1 MPTLHFTR
9 GLPASGKTTWARSWT
24 AENRAGRVRV
34 NRDDLRAMLN
44 SSEHIKGVTEKRV
57 MAVRDATILELLH
70 QGYDVVCDD
79 TNLPQRV
86 ARDLARLADRAG
98 AALDVHDFTHVLLDT
113 CLERDAAR
121 EASVGE
127 DTIRGLHQRFLA
139 GKSSPLP
146 LPEDSRAAARVGL
159 RYEPKPDSP
168 KAVLVDIDGTVALMD
183 GRSPF
188 DETRVHQDLPNAPV
202 ISVVRALH
210 AAGQAIVF
218 LSGRSDS
225 CWAVTKAWL
234 NENVGV
240 PYDGP
245 FMRRIGDCRK
255 DSIVKVELFDAH
267 VRDTYNVTCVL
278 DDRTQVVQA
287 WRAIGLTV
295 LQVDDG
301 DF

>member
-9 GLPASGKTTWARSWT
+9 GLPASGKTTWARTWT

-34 NRDDLRAMLN
+34 NRDDLRAMLD

-57 MAVRDATILELLH
+57 MAVRDATILKLLR

-86 ARDLARLADRAG
+86 ARDLAHLADRAG
-98 AALDVHDFTHVLLDT
+98 AELQVHDFTHVPLDT
-113 CLERDAAR
+113 CLERDTAR
-121 EASVGE
+121 TASVGE

-139 GKSSPLP
+139 GKPSPLP
-146 LPEDSRAAARVGL
+146 LPEESSVAAPVGR

-188 DETRVHQDLPNAPV
+188 DETRVHEDLPNSPV
-202 ISVVRALH
+202 ISVVRALQ
-210 AAGQAIVF
+210 AAGQRIVF
-218 LSGRSDS
+218 LSGRTDS
-225 CWAVTKAWL
+225 CRNTTVTWL
-234 NENVGV
+234 TEHVGV
-240 PYDGP
+240 PYEGP
-245 FMRRIGDCRK
+245 FMRSTGDSRK
-255 DSIVKVELFDAH
+255 DSIVKVELFDTH
-267 VRDTYNVTCVL
+267 VRDVYNVTCVL

-287 WRAIGLTV
+287 WRAIGLSV
-295 LQVDDG
+295 LQVADG

>member
-9 GLPASGKTTWARSWT
+9 GLPASGKTTWARTWT
-24 AENRAGRVRV
+24 AENRADRVRV
-34 NRDDLRAMLN
+34 NRDDLRAMLD

-57 MAVRDATILELLH
+57 MAVRDATILKLLR

-98 AALDVHDFTHVLLDT
+98 AELQVHDFTHVPLDT
-113 CLERDAAR
+113 CLERDVAR
-121 EASVGE
+121 DASVGE
-127 DTIRGLHQRFLA
+127 GTIRGLHQRFLA
-139 GKSSPLP
+139 GKPSPLP
-146 LPEDSRAAARVGL
+146 LPEESCTAAPVR
-159 RYEPKPDSP
+159 REYEPKPDSP

-210 AAGQAIVF
+210 SAGQRIVF
-218 LSGRSDS
+218 LSGRTDS
-225 CWAVTKAWL
+225 CRNATEAWL
-234 NENVGV
+234 TEHIGV

-245 FMRRIGDCRK
+245 FMRPTGDSRK
-255 DSIVKVELFDAH
+255 DSVVKVELFDAH
-267 VRDTYNVTCVL
+267 VRDAYNVTCVL
-278 DDRTQVVQA
+278 DDRSQVVKA
-287 WRAIGLTV
+287 WRGIGLTV
-295 LQVDDG
+295 LQVADG

>member
-9 GLPASGKTTWARSWT
+9 GLPASGKTTWARTWT
-24 AENRAGRVRV
+24 AENSAGRVRV
-34 NRDDLRAMLN
+34 NRDDLRAMLD
-44 SSEHIKGVTEKRV
+44 SGERIKGVTEKRV
-57 MAVRDATILELLH
+57 MAVRDAAILTLLRRS
-70 QGYDVVCDD
+70 YDVVCDD

-86 ARDLARLADRAG
+86 ARDLARLAHRAG
-98 AALDVHDFTHVLLDT
+98 AGFQVHDFTHVPLET

-139 GKSSPLP
+139 GKPSPLP
-146 LPEDSRAAARVGL
+146 LPEEDRVPVPMGR
-159 RYEPKPDSP
+159 RYEPKPESP
-168 KAVLVDIDGTVALMD
+168 QAVLVDVDGTVALMD

-210 AAGQAIVF
+210 AAGQRVVF
-218 LSGRSDS
+218 LSGRTDS
-225 CWAVTKAWL
+225 CRSATEAWL
-234 NENVGV
+234 TEHVGV

-245 FMRRIGDCRK
+245 FMRPTGDFRK

-267 VRDTYNVTCVL
+267 VRDVYHVTCVL

-295 LQVDDG
+295 LQVADG
-301 DF
+301 HF

>member
-9 GLPASGKTTWARSWT
+9 GLPASGKTTWARTWT
-24 AENRAGRVRV
+24 AENRADRVRV
-34 NRDDLRAMLN
+34 NRDDLRAMLD

-57 MAVRDATILELLH
+57 MAVRDATILKLLR

-98 AALDVHDFTHVLLDT
+98 AELEVHDFTHVPLAT
-113 CLERDAAR
+113 CVERDAAR

-146 LPEDSRAAARVGL
+146 LPEESRSAAPTGVQ
-159 RYEPKPDSP
+159 YEPKPDSP

-188 DETRVHQDLPNAPV
+188 DETRVHQDLPNTSV

-210 AAGQAIVF
+210 AAGQRIVF
-218 LSGRSDS
+218 LSGRTDS
-225 CWAVTKAWL
+225 CRTATEAWL
-234 NENVGV
+234 TEHVGV

-245 FMRRIGDCRK
+245 FMRPTGDSRK

-267 VRDTYNVTCVL
+267 VRDSYNVTCVL

-295 LQVDDG
+295 LQVADG